1 MVKSVPL
8 IGKQRKPFKALR
20 GVSFEIQTG
29 MFGLLGPNGAGKS
42 TLMRVICGIFE
53 QSYGSIWINGM
64 DTRIY
69 REELQSLIGFLPQE
83 FGTYENMTSWEFL
96 DYQAILKGIIDEDLR
111 KERLEYVF
119 HFHHVRRITEIFQF
133 TLVYYHNLITGT
145 GYIFNDMSRK
155 NDHTI
160 FTQFHQQI
168 LSVFVIFLLSNHT
181 KEPKKLRPIWK
192 MLISAY

>member
-69 REELQSLIGFLPQE
+69 RE
-83 FGTYENMTSWEFL
+83 
-96 DYQAILKGIIDEDLR
+96 
-111 KERLEYVF
+111 
-119 HFHHVRRITEIFQF
+119 
-133 TLVYYHNLITGT
+133 
-145 GYIFNDMSRK
+145 
-155 NDHTI
+155 
-160 FTQFHQQI
+160 
-168 LSVFVIFLLSNHT
+168 
-181 KEPKKLRPIWK
+181 
-192 MLISAY
+192 

>member
-1 MVKSVPL
+1 MSQNTFSMAGGVVRNPL
-8 IGKQRKPFKALR
+8 VRLTEPVTLDFLAGEHIAI
-20 GVSFEIQTG
+20 V
-29 MFGLLGPNGAGKS
+29 GPNGAGKS

-111 KERLEYVF
+111 KERLESVSYT
-119 HFHHVRRITEIFQF
+119 HL
-133 TLVYYHNLITGT
+133 TLP
-145 GYIFNDMSRK
+145 
-155 NDHTI
+155 TI
-160 FTQFHQQI
+160 
-168 LSVFVIFLLSNHT
+168 
-181 KEPKKLRPIWK
+181 LRV
-192 MLISAY
+192 